1 MVDNL
6 HFVPSWGI
14 INNNHPFFGSS
25 LLGTAAL
32 IRVSPIRV
40 LQERIRLWQVCAWDY
55 SIRQHS
61 AWSPGATTS
70 FVFVFL
76 LCSEVCAFFGAFTVF
91 YPLMVSRSIFL
102 RKNRVYGVLI
112 GVPPFHAFFISFRK
126 DKSAS
131 ILKTFFFLPMDAP

>member
-91 YPLMVSRSIFL
+91 YPLMVSISIFPQEKRFWLFSSEYLLFTSFYSFEEGYLSNYIQKSIFL
-102 RKNRVYGVLI
+102 L
-112 GVPPFHAFFISFRK
+112 
-126 DKSAS
+126 
-131 ILKTFFFLPMDAP
+131 TDAP